1 MLITLCYIYLW
12 MRFQRHYTA
21 VIRSALHR
29 LSAGQSSFTFCALKP
44 ERTDLPREHAL
55 FLRLGDR
62 VIYITEPQV
71 CVDLSKWTLL
81 GSSLI
86 CGRRLESVA
95 FIIQATSRQNVPASP
110 YRTEEKVLNWSDYCV
125 PLAYSPGQP
134 YRAIAEAS
142 LDNFS
147 RLGVAFMEDRLH
159 MGNGLVP
166 EKIVC

>member
-1 MLITLCYIYLW
+1 M
-12 MRFQRHYTA
+12 
-21 VIRSALHR
+21 
-29 LSAGQSSFTFCALKP
+29 LSAVFRARPAEEKQVLKP
-44 ERTDLPREHAL
+44 R
-55 FLRLGDR
+55 
-62 VIYITEPQV
+62 
-71 CVDLSKWTLL
+71 CV
-81 GSSLI
+81 
-86 CGRRLESVA
+86 SVV
-95 FIIQATSRQNVPASP
+95 Q
-110 YRTEEKVLNWSDYCV
+110 VLNWSDYCV